1 MSRHLYILHPKP
13 HHQTAINIPTTNNVN
28 EHHTSSS
35 VSFAN
40 FAIATSRE
48 VFVAATPFD
57 SSSFCLFSYK
67 HMYRKYNAQI
77 KGSDMLL
84 LARQREREGERD
96 V

>member
-1 MSRHLYILHPKP
+1 
-13 HHQTAINIPTTNNVN
+13 
-28 EHHTSSS
+28 

-40 FAIATSRE
+40 FTIATSRE

-67 HMYRKYNAQI
+67 DTLRKYNAQI

-84 LARQREREGERD
+84 LARK
-96 V
+96 